1 MAIAVHQKGMF
12 VFMKKVSFSSV
23 RTALKG
29 KGFLI
34 ALVLCVAAVGIS
46 TYYAYNQAISQI
58 TGGLDLNTPITFTD
72 FDLPANQEQT
82 GIPKDNSSGSIQPE
96 NEPANN
102 FITVTVPKMLPIPN
116 AEVINPYSNGELVK
130 SQTLGV
136 WKTHD
141 GVDLAAEEGTMVLSM
156 TNGTVSQVFEDP
168 LWGVCIIINHGD
180 GIEGHYYG
188 LSQDVSVKAGQDVE
202 AGEIIGKVGNTADI
216 ESALPSHLH
225 FAVKQN
231 NAWVDPLQIIG

>member
-1 MAIAVHQKGMF
+1 
-12 VFMKKVSFSSV
+12 
-23 RTALKG
+23 
-29 KGFLI
+29 
-34 ALVLCVAAVGIS
+34 
-46 TYYAYNQAISQI
+46 
-58 TGGLDLNTPITFTD
+58 
-72 FDLPANQEQT
+72 
-82 GIPKDNSSGSIQPE
+82 
-96 NEPANN
+96 
-102 FITVTVPKMLPIPN
+102 MLPIPN

>member
-1 MAIAVHQKGMF
+1 
-12 VFMKKVSFSSV
+12 MKRVSFSGV

-34 ALVLCVAAVGIS
+34 ALVLCVAAVGVS

-58 TGGLDLNTPITFTD
+58 TGGLDVGTPETIFE
-72 FDLPANQEQT
+72 LPANVEQG
-82 GIPKDNSSGSIQPE
+82 GIPKDNEEGSIQPDG
-96 NEPANN
+96 EPANN
-102 FITVTVPKMLPIPN
+102 FITVTAPKMLPIAD
-116 AEVINPYSNGELVK
+116 AEVINPYSGGELVK

-141 GVDLAAEEGTMVLSM
+141 GIDLAAEEGTPVLSM
-156 TNGTVSQVFEDP
+156 TNGTVSEIFEDA
-168 LWGVCIIINHGD
+168 LWGVCLIIDHGD

-188 LSQDVSVKAGQDVE
+188 LSKDVPVNVGQDVE
-202 AGEIIGKVGNTADI
+202 AGEIVAKVGNTADI

-231 NAWVDPLQIIG
+231 NAWADPLEIIG